1 MDPLWDFVHSPA
13 LRIHSVAQWYE
24 AYVGVPCRVVL
35 LQAAIKRFQKGGVQD
50 IISPYDLD
58 DYFPADY
65 TVIDRVIDIKVRA
78 PFQACQ
84 AFDTP
89 FRQPVVAC
97 IPFVDDQAGTLTR
110 KRWLWWCPC
119 LDC

>member
-1 MDPLWDFVHSPA
+1 MDPLWDFVQSPA
-13 LRIHSVAQWYE
+13 LRIHSVARL
-24 AYVGVPCRVVL
+24 ARGLFRCSCCVVL

-65 TVIDRVIDIKVRA
+65 TVIDRVIDIKVRT

-89 FRQPVVAC
+89 FR
-97 IPFVDDQAGTLTR
+97 
-110 KRWLWWCPC
+110 
-119 LDC
+119 